1 MIQDFHTKTV
11 REIALAMPITTR
23 VFEECKIDYC
33 CHGQTNFDEA
43 CINAGTS
50 PEVVIEKIEG
60 VVDQLGTRELDWL
73 NTAALAEL
81 IDYILDKHHT
91 YTHDEL
97 TQLTA
102 LMDKVATRHGDH
114 LPSLIDLKATFRE
127 LCDELFP
134 HMMKEEQ
141 VLFPYIEEMESR
153 QEKGLPPAYPPFA
166 TVQNPVGMMTIEHE
180 QAGELLV
187 KMRELTDNYTLP
199 EWACPSFTA
208 LYHRMAEL
216 EADLHQHIHL
226 ENNLLFPKAVEMEQE
241 LFAVAV

>member
-1 MIQDFHTKTV
+1 MMQDFHTKTV

-23 VFEECKIDYC
+23 VFEEYKIDYC
-33 CHGQTNFDEA
+33 CHGHTNFDEA
-43 CINAGTS
+43 CISAGAS
-50 PEVVIEKIEG
+50 PDAVIEKIDG
-60 VVDQLGTRELDWL
+60 VISKLGNRELDWL
-73 NTAALAEL
+73 STAALTEV
-81 IDYILDKHHT
+81 IDYIVDKHHI
-91 YTHDEL
+91 YTREEL
-97 TQLTA
+97 LQLTA
-102 LMDKVATRHGDH
+102 LANKVATRHGDH
-114 LPSLIDLKATFRE
+114 LPSLLGLKDTFQE
-127 LCDELFP
+127 LCDELGP

-153 QEKGLPPAYPPFA
+153 RDKNIPPAYPPFA

-187 KMRELTDNYTLP
+187 RMRALTDNYTLP

-226 ENNLLFPKAVEMEQE
+226 ENNLLFPKAIEMEQE
-241 LFAVAV
+241 LFAAAM